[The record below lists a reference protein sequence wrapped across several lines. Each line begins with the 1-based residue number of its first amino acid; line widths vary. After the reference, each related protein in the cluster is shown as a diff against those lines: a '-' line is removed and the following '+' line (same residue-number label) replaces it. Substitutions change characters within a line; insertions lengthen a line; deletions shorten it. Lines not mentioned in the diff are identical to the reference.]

1 MIYYPND
8 VALDRLKAFSRAID
22 SHASLAGK
30 LRIYTG
36 TMPLNGGEITTQVL
50 LANLEFPKPC
60 LGDFSGRQIE
70 LLKPLNVLAVANGL
84 AAWGRITSGGGD
96 FVLDLS
102 VGLVGSGAPLQLVT
116 NTDPPSLDVY
126 SGGVVSVLS
135 IILSE

>member
-1 MIYYPND
+1 MISYAND
-8 VALDRLKAFSRAID
+8 IALDRLKAFSRAID

-36 TMPLNGGEITTQVL
+36 EMPLNGGEITTQTL
-50 LANLEFPKPC
+50 LASLEFPKPS

-70 LLKPLNVLAVANGL
+70 LLKPLNVLASANGL

-102 VGLVGSGAPLQLVT
+102 VGLVGSGEPLQLVT

>member
-1 MIYYPND
+1 MIVYSND
-8 VALDRLKAFSRAID
+8 VALARLKTFSYAID

-30 LRIYTG
+30 LRIFTG
-36 TMPLNGGEITTQVL
+36 IMPLNGGEITNQVL
-50 LANLEFPKPC
+50 LASLEFPKPC

-70 LLKPLNVLAVANGL
+70 LLKPLNTLAIANGL
-84 AAWGRITSGGGD
+84 AAWGRVTNGGGD

-102 VGLVGSGAPLQLVT
+102 AGLVGSGEPLQLVT

-126 SGGVVSVLS
+126 SGGTVSVLS